1 MDLNQFLEWQ
11 RARKS
16 RTVTIEIGRRS
27 NSEKILVW
35 AYDYKLQ
42 VGQIVQSVDEID
54 LEGEKTKEEK
64 AQSGTIGGW
73 EINRNNSGVLRGYG
87 AYERL
92 KKKFEDKKSDYK
104 GRKAKSLTR
113 IISLRGEK
121 DK

>member
-54 LEGEKTKEEK
+54 LEGEKAKEEK
-64 AQSGTIGGW
+64 AIYERQKAT
-73 EINRNNSGVLRGYG
+73 
-87 AYERL
+87 YERL
-92 KKKFEDKKSDYK
+92 KKKFE
-104 GRKAKSLTR
+104 
-113 IISLRGEK
+113 GEIK
-121 DK
+121 